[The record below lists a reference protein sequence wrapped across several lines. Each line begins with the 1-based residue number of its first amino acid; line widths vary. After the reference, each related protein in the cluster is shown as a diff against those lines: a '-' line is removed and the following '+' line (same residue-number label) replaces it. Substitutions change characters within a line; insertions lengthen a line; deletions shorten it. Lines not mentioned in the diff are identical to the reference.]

1 MQAKWIVSISSAA
14 LLIAAAWTI
23 HEASAQ
29 DERRVDVSPRSVIS
43 QRIGL
48 QEVTIVYH
56 RPGVNDPNSA
66 SDSFGEPREI
76 WGALVPYG
84 RVWRAGANENT
95 TIKFESAVT
104 IEGKDLDAGT
114 YGFFIIPSESE
125 WTLAFSKNST
135 SWGNFAYNEGEDA
148 LRVTITPQDAPSEAR
163 LRYGFEDLTATS
175 VTAYLTW
182 AGRKG
187 AFKITLQD

>member
-1 MQAKWIVSISSAA
+1 MQAKRIVSISSAA

-56 RPGVNDPNSA
+56 RPGVNDPNPA
-66 SDSFGEPREI
+66 SDTHGEAREI

-84 RVWRAGANENT
+84 QVWRAGANENT
-95 TIKFESAVT
+95 TITFESAVT
-104 IEGKDLDAGT
+104 IEGKELDAGT
-114 YGFFIIPSESE
+114 YGFFIVPSESE
-125 WTLAFSKNST
+125 WTLVFSNT
-135 SWGNFAYNEGEDA
+135 NTAWGHLGYNQEQDA
-148 LRVTITPQDAPSEAR
+148 LRVTITPQDAPSESR